1 MKLVTLALNPLEPE
15 TWTTHEVS
23 DIRDFLM
30 EQFEEWPSTARIYHK
45 QVSSA
50 TDVTPACESDI
61 KRLGELEGPFYVIV
75 YPAEPI
81 TIIYAIVAVIVVAA
95 VVMAAQAQV
104 PNTALRNTQNQSPNN
119 ELSERSNKSRPNA
132 RIPDIFGTVR
142 STPDLIAVPY
152 KIFIN
157 NEEVEYSYM
166 CVGRGYYDIP
176 ALEIRDDT
184 TLALDIAGTSV
195 EIYSPFTSPNSG
207 NEPQLR
213 IGTAINTPVLNVVRS
228 NSVNGQVMRAPNDQN
243 LRGNSN
249 IRFSAPNEIQLNP
262 AAGLDFTDKFA
273 AGDTL
278 TVSGAS
284 EYDSYANETR
294 NIVAFNAG
302 YFRFEIP
309 SSALPSLY
317 SAGKECVLTGAQFSQ
332 YDSDGFYSASYDL
345 SGIYEIASVALES
358 QIITPEFGP
367 SYTQYYCRV
376 NLASPASIN
385 PKWSEANGTTSTS
398 AGIRIPDGTEIYN
411 LSGTYEVLS
420 VSDTVV
426 TLSNPSAVNPQW
438 SSITVTS
445 YISPILSTTGSKW
458 IGPFVLEKSDLS
470 QVFANFVA
478 LNGLYKD
485 DGKNQ
490 QRFDVT
496 CEIELT
502 PINYDGSLRGAPE
515 TFQTTIEGS
524 ATYRSTRAVTLK
536 AQPTFTGR
544 CMVRARRVTP
554 SDLAFEGSVVD
565 EIKWRDVYSVSPVAK
580 THFGNVTTVQAVTY
594 ATSGALAIKERKLN
608 MLATRKLPLRV
619 SGSTFTSELYATNNA
634 AEIISAVCLDAY
646 IGNRQASE
654 IDFDAI
660 YNAVAEVEDYFGT
673 SFATEFC
680 YTFDSN
686 NLSFEETVKSI
697 ADAVFCTAY
706 RRGNIIKLSFEKETE
721 DSTLLF
727 NHRNKL
733 PGSETRTVRFGNQD
747 NFDGV
752 SFKYI
757 DPNDDAQVTYYIP
770 EDLSAVNAK
779 EVESLGVRNKL
790 QAYMHAWRVWNKI
803 RFQNVITEF
812 TATQEADLLV
822 TNDRILVADNTRSDT
837 QDGEILSQQVLQL
850 TLSQN
855 VNMTKYEEYSLFV
868 QLYDGTIDAI
878 PVTPGTTARQVVL
891 SRAPRLP
898 LALDGDLY
906 ARATFMLVGNN
917 EPREN
922 AFLVSEKESQ
932 SNFTSVVRAI
942 NYDVKY
948 YANDKD
954 FINGLIDENGEYV

>member
-15 TWTTHEVS
+15 TWTTQEVS
-23 DIRDFLM
+23 DVRDFLM

-50 TDVTPACESDI
+50 TDVTPSTETEVQ
-61 KRLGELEGPFYVIV
+61 RLGELEGPFIVVV

-81 TIIYAIVAVIVVAA
+81 TIIYAIVAIIVVAA
-95 VVMAAQAQV
+95 VVMAQQT
-104 PNTALRNTQNQSPNN
+104 PPTPTLRNTQNQSPNN
-119 ELSERSNKSRPNA
+119 ELSERSNKPRPNA

-166 CVGRGYYDIP
+166 CIGRGEYDVP
-176 ALEIRDDT
+176 MLAVRDDT
-184 TLALDIAGTSV
+184 TRAIDIAGTSV
-195 EIYSPFTSPNSG
+195 EVYLPFTSPNSG
-207 NEPQLR
+207 DAPQLR
-213 IGTAINTPVLNVVRS
+213 IGTAINTPVLNVIRS
-228 NSVNGQVMRAPNDQN
+228 NSVNGQVLRAPNDQN

-278 TVSGAS
+278 TVAGAA
-284 EYDSYANETR
+284 EYDSYLTETKT
-294 NIVAFNAG
+294 IVAFSGG
-302 YFRFEIP
+302 YFRFQIP
-309 SSALPSLY
+309 SSTLPSVY

-332 YDSDGFYSASYDL
+332 YDNDGFYSASYDL
-345 SGIYEIASVALES
+345 SGIYEIASVVLES

-376 NLASPASIN
+376 NLVSPSSIN
-385 PKWSEANGTTSTS
+385 PKWSSANGITSTS
-398 AGIRIPDGTEIYN
+398 AGIRVPNGAEIYN
-411 LSGTYEVLS
+411 LSGVYEILS
-420 VSDTVV
+420 VSDTIV

-438 SSITVTS
+438 GLIAVTN
-445 YISPILSTTGSKW
+445 YISPILSTTGPKW
-458 IGPFVLEKSDLS
+458 IGPFVLEKTDLS

-502 PINYDGSLRGAPE
+502 PLNADDSPRGPAE
-515 TFQTTIEGS
+515 TFQSTIEGS

-536 AQPTFTGR
+536 ANPTFTGR
-544 CMVRARRVTP
+544 CAVRARRVTP

-565 EIKWRDVYSVSPVAK
+565 EIKWRDVYSVSPVTK

-594 ATSGALAIKERKLN
+594 ATSGALALKERKLN
-608 MLATRKLPLRV
+608 MLATRKIPLRV
-619 SGSTFTSELYATNNA
+619 SGSTFTSELYPTNNA

-673 SFATEFC
+673 SKAAEFC

-706 RRGNIIKLSFEKETE
+706 RRGNIIKLSFERETE

-790 QAYMHAWRVWNKI
+790 QAYAHAWRIWNKI

-822 TNDRILVADNTRSDT
+822 NNDRILVADNTRPDT
-837 QDGEILSQQVLQL
+837 QDGEVI
-850 TLSQN
+850 SQN
-855 VNMTKYEEYSLFV
+855 VLELTVSQNLNFANSASYTAFV

-878 PVTPGTTARQVVL
+878 PAVAGSSPRKLVL

-898 LALDGDLY
+898 LALDDYLY
-906 ARATFMLVGNN
+906 ARTTFMLVGNT
-917 EPREN
+917 ETREN

-942 NYDVKY
+942 NYDARY

-954 FINGLIDENGEYV
+954 FLNGVIDENGNNV

>member
-23 DIRDFLM
+23 DVRDFLM

-50 TDVTPACESDI
+50 TDVTPSTETEV
-61 KRLGELEGPFYVIV
+61 KRLGELDGPFIVVV

-81 TIIYAIVAVIVVAA
+81 TIIYAIVAIIVVAA
-95 VVMAAQAQV
+95 VVMAQQT
-104 PNTALRNTQNQSPNN
+104 PPTPTLRNTQNQSPNN
-119 ELSERSNKSRPNA
+119 ELSERSNKPRPNA

-166 CVGRGYYDIP
+166 CVGRGYYDVP
-176 ALEIRDDT
+176 TLEVRDDT
-184 TLALDIAGTSV
+184 TRAVEIARTSV
-195 EIYSPFTSPNSG
+195 EVYSPFTSPNSG
-207 NEPQLR
+207 DAPQLR
-213 IGTAINTPVLNVVRS
+213 IGTAINTPVLNVIRS
-228 NSVNGQVMRAPNDQN
+228 NSVNGQVLRAPNDQN
-243 LRGNSN
+243 LRGASN

-262 AAGLDFTDKFA
+262 DAGLDFTDKFA
-273 AGDTL
+273 AGDAL
-278 TVSGAS
+278 TVGGAA
-284 EYDSYANETR
+284 EYDSYSSETKT
-294 NIVAFNAG
+294 IVAFNAG

-309 SSALPSLY
+309 SSTLPSVY
-317 SAGKECVLTGAQFSQ
+317 STGKECVLTGAQFSQ
-332 YDSDGFYSASYDL
+332 YDSDGFYSVSYDL

-367 SYTQYYCRV
+367 SYTQYYCRI
-376 NLASPASIN
+376 NLVSPSSVN
-385 PKWSEANGTTSTS
+385 PKWSEANGSTSTS
-398 AGIRIPDGTEIYN
+398 AGIRVPNGAEIYN
-411 LSGTYEVLS
+411 LSGVYEILS

-438 SSITVTS
+438 GSITVTN
-445 YISPILSTTGSKW
+445 YISPILSTTGPKW
-458 IGPFVLEKSDLS
+458 VGPFVLEKTDLS

-490 QRFDVT
+490 LRFDVT

-502 PINYDGSLRGAPE
+502 PLNADDTPRGAAE

-536 AQPTFTGR
+536 ADPTFTGR
-544 CMVRARRVTP
+544 CAVRARRVTP

-565 EIKWRDVYSVSPVAK
+565 EIKWRDVYSVSPVSQSD
-580 THFGNVTTVQAVTY
+580 FGNVTTVQAVTY
-594 ATSGALAIKERKLN
+594 ATSGALALKERKLN
-608 MLATRKLPLRV
+608 MLVTRLLPQRIG
-619 SGSTFTSELYATNNA
+619 GSTFSTALYPTNNA
-634 AEIISAVCLDAY
+634 ADIISAVCLDEY
-646 IGNRQASE
+646 IGNRQIAE

-660 YNAVAEVEDYFGT
+660 YDAVSQVSDYFGT
-673 SFATEFC
+673 EKAAEFC

-706 RRGNIIKLSFEKETE
+706 RRGNIIKLSFEQETE

-747 NFDGV
+747 NYDGV
-752 SFKYI
+752 SFQYI
-757 DPNDDAQVTYYIP
+757 DPKDDAQVTYYIP
-770 EDLSAVNAK
+770 EDRSAVNAK

-790 QAYMHAWRVWNKI
+790 QAYMHAFRLWNKI
-803 RFQNVITEF
+803 RYQNTIVEF

-822 TNDRILVADNTRSDT
+822 NNDRILVADNTRPGT
-837 QDGEILSQQVLQL
+837 QDGEII
-850 TLSQN
+850 SQN
-855 VNMTKYEEYSLFV
+855 VLELSLSQSVNLSKYSQYTLFV
-868 QLYDGTIDAI
+868 QMCDGTIDAI
-878 PVTPGTTARQVVL
+878 PVTPGSASDRVVL
-891 SRAPRLP
+891 GRAPRLP
-898 LALDGDLY
+898 LALDDDLY
-906 ARATFMLVGNN
+906 ARTTFILVGNS

-932 SNFTSVVRAI
+932 SNFTSIVRAI
-942 NYDVKY
+942 NYDARY
-948 YANDKD
+948 YQNDKD
-954 FINGLIDENGEYV
+954 FLNGFIDENGNVV